1 MALGD
6 DFICECIKPDRA
18 TGDTTSMSRGLS
30 GLPAGFTWR
39 DRHVT
44 VGEVIEDWKQ
54 SEPCDHHSGERYYR
68 KHYYR
73 IRVDG
78 GEVWTVYALR
88 HMKQGENPSRRWWLY
103 TVETRGTQGDSLSGP
118 PDVGG

>member
-6 DFICECIKPDRA
+6 DFICESIKPDRG
-18 TGDTTSMSRGLS
+18 TGDTTSMSRGLA

-39 DRHVT
+39 GRHVA
-44 VGEVIEDWKQ
+44 VIEIIREWKQ

-68 KHYYR
+68 KHFYR
-73 IRVDG
+73 IRVDD

-88 HMKQGENPSRRWWLY
+88 HMKQGENPSRRWWLFAI
-103 TVETRGTQGDSLSGP
+103 EAGH
-118 PDVGG
+118 